1 MYYFLN
7 LVEFWNSGTVVP
19 PPATVPENT
28 CWPEKIR
35 MGGAVTEEKEEGHSR
50 SFHVSLTNDF
60 FGKAPFFILHP

>member
-1 MYYFLN
+1 
-7 LVEFWNSGTVVP
+7 
-19 PPATVPENT
+19 
-28 CWPEKIR
+28 